1 MSLPTIMNQH
11 STSGFYK
18 ASVSKVMLGS
28 LAVSHIAMNL
38 GALSNLQKYM
48 VCKIPDS
55 MNKGEWWRLITSKIS
70 FLETKDAIFCFVLI
84 YYFRIFER
92 RLGSRKFVSHLIA
105 MAGLSG
111 LFEWVITSLFL
122 MSNIKAI
129 SGILSIGPYGCIL
142 PWFVFYMSDIPSLN
156 STSVFGMT
164 MSNKIMTY
172 LMGLQVALGSSQNFI
187 MSASALMAGVIVK
200 TNSLWIQNI
209 TSVPKWMANA
219 SQKLFGWLVDSSPPE
234 QGAIGATLEIQRSQQ
249 IEALEQYQIQQQA
262 RMNARRLPNQVF
274 RQRVPPQ
281 HQAAAAAPEPTEAN
295 ITLLVDMGF
304 PRQQA
309 IDALREAH
317 NDLSTA
323 TSILLRNT

>member
-1 MSLPTIMNQH
+1 MNQH

-18 ASVSKVMLGS
+18 ASVSKFVLGS
-28 LAVSHIAMNL
+28 LTVSHIALNI
-38 GALSNLQKYM
+38 GALSNLQKYL

-55 MNKGEWWRLITSKIS
+55 MNKGEWWRLFTSKIA
-70 FLETKDAIFCFVLI
+70 FLETKDAVFCLVLI

-105 MAGLSG
+105 MTTLSG

-122 MSNIKAI
+122 TYNPKSL
-129 SGILSIGPYGCIL
+129 SGILSIGPFGAVL
-142 PWFVFYMSDIPSLN
+142 PWFVFYMTDIPGSS
-156 STSVFGMT
+156 STSVLGIT

-172 LMGLQVALGSSQNFI
+172 LFGMQVILGSMPNFI
-187 MSASALMAGVIVK
+187 MGTSALVAGVLVK
-200 TNSLWIQNI
+200 ANALWVQNVLA
-209 TSVPKWMANA
+209 VPKWLAK
-219 SQKLFGWLVDSSPPE
+219 STQKLFGWVIDSSPPE

-262 RMNARRLPNQVF
+262 RMNARRLPNQLF
-274 RQRVPPQ
+274 RQRGP
-281 HQAAAAAPEPTEAN
+281 HQQQQQQQPAAAPEPTEAN

-309 IDALREAH
+309 IGALREAH

-323 TSILLRNT
+323 TAILLRNA